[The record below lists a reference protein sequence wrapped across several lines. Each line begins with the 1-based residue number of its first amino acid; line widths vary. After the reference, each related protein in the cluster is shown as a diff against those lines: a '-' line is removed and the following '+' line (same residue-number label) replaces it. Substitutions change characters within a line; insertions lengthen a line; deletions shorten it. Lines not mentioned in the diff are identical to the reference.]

1 MIQLVK
7 SAFILIGIGVLASA
21 CSVVDSD
28 NVKTGGF
35 YTTFSISQQAA
46 QKPVASAIFQVGG
59 PTGTSINL
67 TSNDEIACNDVEL
80 ARTQAP
86 IINLITY
93 NAALDQKASYK
104 FEFSRT
110 GEPTYERSIAHPEAF
125 QITNQAP
132 IALKY
137 DGSVAIN
144 WQNSATAGKVSIT
157 VDAGGGAAGC
167 QGVTVIKS
175 GLPDTGSYTFNGNE
189 LLLRDGTKPACTY
202 TVTVGRTVSNDVG
215 APFQGGY
222 LLARHTE
229 TIQLNVGP

>member
-7 SAFILIGIGVLASA
+7 SACILIGIGVLASA

-35 YTTFSISQQAA
+35 YTTFIVAQQAA
-46 QKPVASAIFQVGG
+46 QKPVATAIFQVGG
-59 PTGTSINL
+59 PTGTYINL
-67 TSNDEIACNDVEL
+67 SSNDEIQCNDVEL
-80 ARTQAP
+80 VKTKT
-86 IINLITY
+86 IINSISY
-93 NAALDQKASYK
+93 DAVLDPKASYK

-110 GEPTYERSIAHPEAF
+110 GESTYERSIAHPEPF
-125 QITNQAP
+125 QITNKAP
-132 IALKY
+132 LSVKY
-137 DGSVAIN
+137 DGSVAIT

-157 VDAGGGAAGC
+157 VASGGGGAGC
-167 QGVTVIKS
+167 QGVTVVKS

-202 TVTVGRTVSNDVG
+202 TVTLVREVSNEIG